1 MNGIHDMGG
10 MHGFG
15 PIKDIDQPVETVFHD
30 NWEGHVRAIQW
41 LTVGGKIFN
50 LDAFRYGIE
59 RMAPA
64 HYLRASYYER
74 WLSTIEYNLIQAGVV
89 TADELDARMA
99 ELGGSDHAPS
109 PPERVLPATP
119 PPTPDIPEPLPSIEP
134 RFAVG
139 DAVVT
144 RNVQPTGHT
153 RLPRYARG
161 KRCVIHMVHGPEI
174 FADTHAHGL
183 GEHPHTVY
191 NVRFDAQEL
200 WGESAEPRQVVSID
214 LWESY
219 LEPASS

>member
-15 PIKDIDQPVETVFHD
+15 PIQGIDQAVEPVFHD
-30 NWEGHVRAIQW
+30 DWEGHVRALEW
-41 LTVGGKIFN
+41 LLVSDNVFN

-64 HYLRASYYER
+64 HYLRSSYYER
-74 WLSTIEYNLIQAGVV
+74 WLNTVEHNLILAGVI
-89 TADELDARMA
+89 TLDELDARMA
-99 ELGGSDHAPS
+99 ELSGSDQAPP

-119 PPTPDIPEPLPSIEP
+119 PPTPVISTPLPSTEP

-139 DAVVT
+139 DAVIT
-144 RNVQPTGHT
+144 RSVQPTGHT

-161 KRCVIHMVHGPEI
+161 KRGVILMVHGPEI
-174 FADTHAHGL
+174 FADTNAHGL

-200 WGESAEPRQVVSID
+200 WGESAEPKQSVSID

-219 LEPASS
+219 LEPATP

>member
-15 PIKDIDQPVETVFHD
+15 PILEKDQPVGPVFHD
-30 NWEGHVRAIQW
+30 DWEGHVRALEW
-41 LTVGGKIFN
+41 LLVSGKVFN

-74 WLSTIEYNLIQAGVV
+74 WLNTVEYNLIQAGAI
-89 TADELDARMA
+89 TADEIDARMA
-99 ELGGSDHAPS
+99 ELAGSDHAPP
-109 PPERVLPATP
+109 PPERVLPASP
-119 PPTPDIPEPLPSIEP
+119 PPTPTIPEPLPSAEP

-139 DAVVT
+139 DPVIT

-161 KRCVIHMVHGPEI
+161 KRGVIHMVHGPEI
-174 FADTHAHGL
+174 FADTNAHGL

-191 NVRFDAQEL
+191 NVRFDAREL
-200 WGESAEPRQVVSID
+200 WGESAEPNQVVSID

-219 LEPASS
+219 LEPATS